1 MVPRPGEV
9 GHDTW
14 PQDSDIWQVGGGG
27 VWLVGT
33 VDPDLGMVYF
43 STGNPVPMYGGEIR
57 AGDNLFTAS
66 VLALDMETGERRW
79 HYQVVRHDIWDADIA
94 TPVLLYDTEIDGEPV
109 PALAA
114 IRADGYL
121 FLFNREDGRTDRGA
135 RGPAGAAGR
144 PPPDRGDAAVP
155 GRCREHPAGLFV
167 LARSGAAAVHA
178 QLQRLHAAGN
188 RSTCGGRAERADPDS
203 ARHADGVLAADRLH
217 LRPGGAGMSAARS
230 ASRIPGSRTTG
241 RAATSG

>member
-1 MVPRPGEV
+1 MGDRGGSSPSDARTGEILWTFFVVPRPGEF

-33 VDPDLGMVYF
+33 VDSGTRHGLLL

-57 AGDNLFTAS
+57 AGDNLFTAA
-66 VLALDMETGERRW
+66 VLALDMETGERHW
-79 HYQVVRHDIWDADIA
+79 HYQVVRHDIWDSDIA

-121 FLFNREDGRTDRGA
+121 FLFNRETGEPIVELEDRPVPQDEAPADRADPALPGGR
-135 RGPAGAAGR
+135 
-144 PPPDRGDAAVP
+144 
-155 GRCREHPAGLFV
+155 REHPAGLLV
-167 LARSGAAAVHA
+167 LARPGAAAVHA
-178 QLQRLHAAGN
+178 QLQRLYAAGH
-188 RSTCGGRAERADPDS
+188 RSAGGRRAERAD
-203 ARHADGVLAADRLH
+203 
-217 LRPGGAGMSAARS
+217 
-230 ASRIPGSRTTG
+230 SRWC
-241 RAATSG
+241 A